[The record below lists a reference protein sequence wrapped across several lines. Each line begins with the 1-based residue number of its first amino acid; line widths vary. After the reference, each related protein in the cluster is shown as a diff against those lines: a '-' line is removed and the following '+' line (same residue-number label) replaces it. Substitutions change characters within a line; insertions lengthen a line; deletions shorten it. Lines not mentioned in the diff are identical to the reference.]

1 MRAIVNGLNVGA
13 VARPVVSL
21 ALLGAGAAAVPAA
34 AGTAGGL
41 SVLVHH
47 IGDYVLWAAAP
58 LMGEGAIGL
67 AVAGVRPLIERLF
80 AGWSA
85 ERGQILIET
94 LHDVVLGDGVEEVV
108 RLAAAAERPE
118 LGRVQ
123 EIVNECGREIDL

>member
-1 MRAIVNGLNVGA
+1 M
-13 VARPVVSL
+13 
-21 ALLGAGAAAVPAA
+21 
-34 AGTAGGL
+34 
-41 SVLVHH
+41 LVHH
-47 IGDYVLWAAAP
+47 IGDYVIWAGAP

-118 LGRVQ
+118 LEQVRRLLS
-123 EIVNECGREIDL
+123 ECGREIEM

>member
-1 MRAIVNGLNVGA
+1 
-13 VARPVVSL
+13 
-21 ALLGAGAAAVPAA
+21 
-34 AGTAGGL
+34 
-41 SVLVHH
+41 
-47 IGDYVLWAAAP
+47 
-58 LMGEGAIGL
+58 MGEGAIGL

-118 LGRVQ
+118 LEQVRRLLS
-123 EIVNECGREIDL
+123 ECGREIEM